1 MLLEYHA
8 AMISEGFLGHSD
20 GKASG
25 CNAGNLGPILGLGRP
40 LGEGNSNPFQYS
52 CLENPMN
59 RGAWLFSSLLGL
71 YVCVCMCVCAWMLMY
86 VLIWENIHALSFID
100 LNLWENIILVEN
112 PERPMD
118 ISSALVSWQHTRT
131 HY

>member
-1 MLLEYHA
+1 
-8 AMISEGFLGHSD
+8 
-20 GKASG
+20 
-25 CNAGNLGPILGLGRP
+25 LGRP
-40 LGEGNSNPFQYS
+40 LGEGNSKPVQYS
-52 CLENPMN
+52 FLGNPMD
-59 RGAWLFSSLLGL
+59 RGAWLFSNILGL
-71 YVCVCMCVCAWMLMY
+71 CVCMCVCARVLMY

-118 ISSALVSWQHTRT
+118 ISSALVSRQHTQT

>member
-1 MLLEYHA
+1 MVKYLPAMQETWVQSLGWEDPLEKETA
-8 AMISEGFLGHSD
+8 TLSSILSWGIPWTEKPGFL
-20 GKASG
+20 ATFWT
-25 CNAGNLGPILGLGRP
+25 L
-40 LGEGNSNPFQYS
+40 
-52 CLENPMN
+52 CL
-59 RGAWLFSSLLGL
+59 
-71 YVCVCMCVCAWMLMY
+71 CVCMCVCARVLMY